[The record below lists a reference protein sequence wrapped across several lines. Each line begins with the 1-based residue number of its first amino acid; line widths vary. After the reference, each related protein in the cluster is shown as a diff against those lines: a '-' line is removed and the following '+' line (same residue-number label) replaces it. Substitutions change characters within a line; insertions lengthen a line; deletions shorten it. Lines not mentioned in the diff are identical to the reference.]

1 MKCDSI
7 KLSTEFPL
15 CSVLRVMLLS
25 GGKWGLVLLQLALL
39 GLNMQEFFFC
49 AISLKFLSQIKSM
62 ILDSMDE
69 SLF

>member
-1 MKCDSI
+1 
-7 KLSTEFPL
+7 
-15 CSVLRVMLLS
+15 MLLS